1 MVLRGNIC
9 PSEDVVDNILRSLGA
24 PYAFITM
31 HAVGGDCPARYSLAP
46 GVICMELALAV

>member
-1 MVLRGNIC
+1 MGLRDNIC
-9 PSEDVVDNILRSLGA
+9 PSEDVVDKILRNLGGTTA

-46 GVICMELALAV
+46 GVI